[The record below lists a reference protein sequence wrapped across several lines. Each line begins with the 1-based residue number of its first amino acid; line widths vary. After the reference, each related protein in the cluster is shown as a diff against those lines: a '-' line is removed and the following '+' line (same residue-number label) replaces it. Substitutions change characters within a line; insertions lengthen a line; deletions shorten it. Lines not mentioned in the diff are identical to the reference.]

1 MSGMHSDNYELSRSS
16 APQSVKDYSAFT
28 DKQWNTKP
36 DTSGGVYQS
45 QNSLVEFDIGSLFK
59 SDAYSDVSDMYLVLP
74 IVMVATTS
82 TALGVTVLPP
92 TSGAALC
99 TLKNNY
105 QNLIHSMELQID
117 GKTIHDHQSFLN
129 IYSNFKMLSSMT
141 PSDLQS
147 NNTNF
152 GMSSKLDNHKSE

>member
-1 MSGMHSDNYELSRSS
+1 
-16 APQSVKDYSAFT
+16 
-28 DKQWNTKP
+28 
-36 DTSGGVYQS
+36 
-45 QNSLVEFDIGSLFK
+45 
-59 SDAYSDVSDMYLVLP
+59 MYLVLP

-82 TALGVTVLPP
+82 TAAGVTVLPP

-105 QNLIHSMELQID
+105 QNLIHSMELVID

-129 IYSNFKMLSSMT
+129 MYANFKMLSSMT

-152 GMSSKLDNHKSE
+152 D

>member
-1 MSGMHSDNYELSRSS
+1 MSGMSRSS

-59 SDAYSDVSDMYLVLP
+59 SDAYTDVSDMYLVLP
-74 IVMVATTS
+74 IVMVACAYDNGASVTEDAP
-82 TALGVTVLPP
+82 TA
-92 TSGAALC
+92 GAALC

-117 GKTIHDHQSFLN
+117 NKTIHDHQSFLN
-129 IYSNFKMLSSMT
+129 IYSNFKMLSS
-141 PSDLQS
+141 L
-147 NNTNF
+147 
-152 GMSSKLDNHKSE
+152 